1 MKAISAKVP
10 RNPFLVLVDF
20 QKYLDVHLEQS
31 DLLPWYLFLS
41 HRQTARLE
49 YMCILS
55 VP

>member
-10 RNPFLVLVDF
+10 RNPFLVL